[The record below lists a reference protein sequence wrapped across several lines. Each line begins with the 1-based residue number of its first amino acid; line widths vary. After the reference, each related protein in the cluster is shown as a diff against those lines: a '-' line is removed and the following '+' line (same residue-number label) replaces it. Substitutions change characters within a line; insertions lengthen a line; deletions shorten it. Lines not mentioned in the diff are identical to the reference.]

1 MSDEPAIDEV
11 AIARA
16 LRRLDQLVAEHPE
29 LQGPTGAD
37 NIPAWIAVMIDE
49 NEKGR
54 TMPKEPTTQVAFR
67 FADRLLER
75 IDRHVKRLER
85 AERGVEYTRAD
96 AVRDLVT
103 RALDEIEASERKG
116 RG

>member
-11 AIARA
+11 ALARA
-16 LRRLDQLVAEHPE
+16 LRRLDLLVRTHPE

-37 NIPAWIAVMIDE
+37 NIAAWIAAVIDE
-49 NEKGR
+49 EKGL

-85 AERGVEYTRAD
+85 AERGVEYSRAD